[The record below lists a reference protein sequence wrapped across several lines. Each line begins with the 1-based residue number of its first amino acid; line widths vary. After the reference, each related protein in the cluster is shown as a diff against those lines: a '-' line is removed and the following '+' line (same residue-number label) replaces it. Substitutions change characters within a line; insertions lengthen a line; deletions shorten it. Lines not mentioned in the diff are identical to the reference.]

1 MRNWPI
7 LLLLC
12 FPSAAA
18 EKAAYD
24 SNGRIIAMLSSA
36 EDVEVTSSIVAV
48 LPDSGERYI
57 SAPFFAP
64 RADQTAAG

>member
-1 MRNWPI
+1 LGGATRGAA
-7 LLLLC
+7 LD
-12 FPSAAA
+12 FPQRPESRG
-18 EKAAYD
+18 K
-24 SNGRIIAMLSSA
+24 RI
-36 EDVEVTSSIVAV
+36 VTV